1 MLNDSYLHLLGRKM
15 SKAAWDKK
23 QTKSSFRVS
32 SLAFA
37 IHVACVGIGAMGL
50 AQSVSAQTLESRS
63 YHIPAGSLASVLNTF
78 AEQAGTTIAIDAN
91 LLKGKSSS
99 GLTGQYDVES
109 GFQRILAPTEFVA
122 AKVGSGYMLKQVTQ
136 AELKTAAATTQSTAT
151 EYENAVQ
158 LSPMTVFGTVSR
170 DTKGQNDVYDQD
182 ISSVY
187 ASKEQIERYKG
198 AQPAD
203 LFKGMVGVY
212 SGDARNSGALDPSI
226 RGIQGPGRVPVLI
239 DGTEQ
244 ALTVWRGYNG
254 ANNRSYIDPNLI
266 GGLQVIKG
274 PSITR
279 NVNTGVGGAVVIH
292 TLAVDDVLKEGK
304 NFGGEIKVETSSNA
318 VKPREPQ
325 LLTGQ
330 SIYDNPNYPPVAT
343 NWQGKP
349 IFEPYYDPS
358 LFKMARQNKENNI
371 YSGDDVATR
380 IALAGRTDNF
390 EVLAAYA
397 YRNKGN
403 HFAGKNGSEYYN
415 KPSQERYNYVPYLAK
430 VYPGGTEVPNT
441 SLETESYLLKA
452 TWKPTDEQRLEFG
465 YRDSSI
471 TNGEILPSRI
481 AWEALVKNKTGVP
494 QWPLSHIDSKAYNME
509 YKYQPQNNNFVDFYS
524 NIWRTDTKSNT
535 YSSGGFPNDTNE
547 NLDIFVNSAV
557 ANSDNTRQGITL
569 SNKFKL
575 LSSLGL
581 TVGGSF
587 QKEKLSSDD
596 IYKDPNI
603 NGTNSGYR
611 MVPRAGRR
619 EEKEF
624 NFNFDYQPVSWLTL
638 NAGAR
643 YQNYWAFDDFLNERV
658 NAGDPQFNLIK
669 KATAL
674 SMIYFTKK
682 ANMTPE
688 REQQIRNTL
697 DASALAQGWT
707 EEYKQKEL
715 KRYIYTQRNTINYQ
729 KDSRGQL
736 TIANNPFLNGT
747 LVEGRD
753 YGYYASGTP
762 SAYEDIDLTKTGV
775 QKSKDSG
782 WTPTASATVNFNSNS
797 RMYLRYS
804 EAYRM
809 PSMFESTL
817 GFSGT
822 LSGYKLEPEHASNYE
837 LAYVYNLSEFFKNSS
852 YADIKLAYY
861 YNKTKNAIER
871 SPTLAFSNVD
881 SLTTEGLELQS
892 RFDNGRFFTD
902 LSANYRFKN
911 KVCDENSAMILGANK
926 QFSVNRCVD
935 DGFVGGYLVSM
946 AIPKYSVNLTLG
958 GRFFDQKLE
967 LGTRASYYQK
977 YENPETKNYNGIE
990 MSYYANTP
998 LAWNSMTILDAYINY
1013 RLKQDTLFELVGT
1026 NLTDEF
1032 YIDPLTRS
1040 AIAAPGRTFKL
1051 SVSHKF

>member
-1 MLNDSYLHLLGRKM
+1 MILIRIYWGVKM
-15 SKAAWDKK
+15 NTAVHGLK
-23 QTKSSFRVS
+23 QQKHSFRIS

-37 IHVACVGIGAMGL
+37 IHMACAVAGTTATVQHVY
-50 AQSVSAQTLESRS
+50 AQNEDLQS
-63 YHIPAGSLASVLNTF
+63 YRIAAGSLAGVLNSF
-78 AEQAGTTIAIDAN
+78 AEQSGTTIAIDAN
-91 LLKGKSSS
+91 QLVGQDSL
-99 GLTGQYDVES
+99 GLVGQYSLQS
-109 GFQRILAPTEFVA
+109 GFEHILASTPFTAV
-122 AKVGSGYMLKQVTQ
+122 KVGNGYMLKQR
-136 AELKTAAATTQSTAT
+136 TAAKLKPMVAQSQLATSNNKH
-151 EYENAVQ
+151 ERVIQ

-226 RGIQGPGRVPVLI
+226 RGVQGPGRVPVLI

-292 TLAVDDVLKEGK
+292 TLAVDDVLKDGK
-304 NFGGEIKVETSSNA
+304 NFGGEIKVETSNNA
-318 VKPREPQ
+318 VKAREPQ

-330 SIYDNPNYPPVAT
+330 SIYDNPNYPAVGKD
-343 NWQGKP
+343 WYGKP
-349 IFEPYYDPS
+349 LFEPYYDPS
-358 LFKMARQNKENNI
+358 LFKVARQNKENNI

-390 EVLAAYA
+390 ELLAAYA

-403 HFAGKNGSEYYN
+403 HFAGKNGSDFYD
-415 KPSQERYNYVPYLAK
+415 KSATGRFNYVPYLAK

-452 TWKPTDEQRLEFG
+452 AWKPTDEQRLEFG
-465 YRDSSI
+465 YRDTSVI
-471 TNGEILPSRI
+471 NGEILPSRI
-481 AWEALVKNKTGVP
+481 AWGDLVKNKVGVP

-509 YKYQPQNNNFVDFYS
+509 YKYQPQNIDLIDFYS
-524 NIWRTDTKSNT
+524 NIWRTETQSNT
-535 YSSGGFPNDTNE
+535 YSSGGFPNDTNA
-547 NLDIFVNSAV
+547 NLGVFVNSAA

-575 LSSLGL
+575 LSNLGL

-611 MVPRAGRR
+611 MLPRAGHR

-624 NFNFDYQPVSWLTL
+624 NFNFDYKPMSWLIL

-658 NAGDPQFNLIK
+658 NAGDTQFSQFK

-674 SMIYFTKK
+674 SMTYFTKRP
-682 ANMTPE
+682 NMTPE
-688 REQQIRNTL
+688 LEQKTRESIEI
-697 DASALAQGWT
+697 AALQDNWT
-707 EEYKQKEL
+707 EEYKQNAL
-715 KRYIYTQRNTINYQ
+715 NRAIYRKSNKIDY
-729 KDSRGQL
+729 KMDSRGKL

-747 LVEGRD
+747 LVQGRD
-753 YGYYASGTP
+753 YGYYSSGTLGG
-762 SAYEDIDLTKTGV
+762 YEDIDFSKTGV
-775 QKSKDSG
+775 QKSKDHG
-782 WTPTASATVNFNSNS
+782 WTPTASATINFSPNS

-809 PSMFESTL
+809 PSMFESTI

-822 LSGYKLEPEHASNYE
+822 ISGYKLEPEHASNYE
-837 LAYVYNLSEFFKNSS
+837 LAYVHNLSELFKNSS
-852 YADIKLAYY
+852 YADVKLAYY
-861 YNKTKNAIER
+861 HNETKNAIER
-871 SPTLAFSNVD
+871 SPTLVFSNVD

-902 LSANYRFKN
+902 LSANYRLKN
-911 KVCDENSAMILGANK
+911 KVCDENSAMLLGDIHK
-926 QFSVNRCVD
+926 FSLNRCVD

-946 AIPKYSVNLTLG
+946 ATPKYSVNLTLG
-958 GRFFDQKLE
+958 ERFFDQKLE
-967 LGTRASYYQK
+967 VGTRASYYHK
-977 YENPETKNYNGIE
+977 YENPETKNYNDIE

-998 LAWNSMTILDAYINY
+998 LAWNSMTIVDAYINY

-1040 AIAAPGRTFKL
+1040 AIAAPGRTLKL
-1051 SVSHKF
+1051 SITHKF

>member
-1 MLNDSYLHLLGRKM
+1 M
-15 SKAAWDKK
+15 SKAAWNKK
-23 QTKSSFRVS
+23 QSKTSFRLS

-37 IHVACVGIGAMGL
+37 VHVACVGMGSMAMV
-50 AQSVSAQTLESRS
+50 QSVSAQTLQTQS
-63 YHIPAGSLASVLNTF
+63 YQIAAGPLARVLNTF
-78 AEQAGTTIAIDAN
+78 AEQAGTTIAIDAK
-91 LLKGKSSS
+91 LLKGKSSA

-109 GFQRILAPTEFVA
+109 GFQHILAPTEFVA
-122 AKVGSGYMLKQVTQ
+122 VKVGSGYMLKPVAQ
-136 AELKTAAATTQSTAT
+136 AELKTVVAAPQSNTTEHES
-151 EYENAVQ
+151 AVQ

-203 LFKGMVGVY
+203 LFNGMVGVY

-226 RGIQGPGRVPVLI
+226 RSVQGPGRVPVII

-244 ALTVWRGYNG
+244 AITVWRGYNG
-254 ANNRSYIDPNLI
+254 ANNRNYIDPNLI

-292 TLAVDDVLKEGK
+292 TLAVDDVLKQDEQ
-304 NFGGEIKVETSSNA
+304 FGGEIKVETSNNA

-330 SIYDNPNYPPVAT
+330 SIYDNPNYPPAGT

-349 IFEPYYDPS
+349 MFEPYYDPS
-358 LFKMARQNKENNI
+358 LFKVARQNKEHNI
-371 YSGDDVATR
+371 YSGDDIAAR
-380 IALAGRTDNF
+380 IALAGRTDHF

-403 HFAGKNGSEYYN
+403 HFSGKRGSDFYN
-415 KPSQERYNYVPYLAK
+415 KPAIGRFNYVPYLAK
-430 VYPGGTEVPNT
+430 VYPEGTEVPNT

-452 TWKPTDEQRLEFG
+452 VWKPTDEQRLEFG

-481 AWEALVKNKTGVP
+481 AWADIVENQVGVP
-494 QWPLSHIDSKAYNME
+494 QWPLSHIDSKAYHLE
-509 YKYQPQNNNFVDFYS
+509 YKYQPQNNNLVDFYS
-524 NIWRTDTKSNT
+524 NIWRTDTQSDT
-535 YSSGGFPNDTNE
+535 YSSGGFPNDANE
-547 NLDIFVNSAV
+547 NLGIFVNSAV

-569 SNKFKL
+569 SNKFNL
-575 LSSLGL
+575 LSNLNL

-596 IYKDPNI
+596 VYRDPYI
-603 NGTNSGYR
+603 NGTSSGYR

-624 NFNFDYQPVSWLTL
+624 NFNFDFKPISWLSL
-638 NAGAR
+638 SAGAR
-643 YQNYWAFDDFLNERV
+643 YQNYWAFDDFHDERV
-658 NAGDPQFNLIK
+658 KAGDRFYNGIWK
-669 KATAL
+669 ETAL
-674 SMIYFTKK
+674 NMYYYSKS
-682 ANMTPE
+682 ADMTPE
-688 REQQIRNTL
+688 REQQIRDLL
-697 DASALAQGWT
+697 DTAAVEQGWT
-707 EEYKQKEL
+707 EKYKQQELRRAIYDQENYIEYK
-715 KRYIYTQRNTINYQ
+715 
-729 KDSRGQL
+729 KDSRGKF

-747 LVEGRD
+747 LLHGRD
-753 YGYYASGTP
+753 YGYYVGGTLKGHM
-762 SAYEDIDLTKTGV
+762 IDLTQTGV
-775 QKSKDSG
+775 EKTKDHG
-782 WTPTASATVNFNSNS
+782 WTPTASATVNFSPNS

-809 PSMFESTL
+809 PSMFESTI

-822 LSGYKLEPEHASNYE
+822 LSGYKLEPEHATTYE
-837 LAYVYNLSEFFKNSS
+837 VAYVHNLSELFQNSS

-861 YNKTKNAIER
+861 HNKTKNAIER

-881 SLTTEGLELQS
+881 SLTTAGLELQS

-902 LSANYRFKN
+902 FSANYRFKN
-911 KVCDENSAMILGANK
+911 EVCDEHSAMLLGDAHN
-926 QFSVNRCVD
+926 FSIDRCVD

-946 AIPKYSVNLTLG
+946 ATPKYSANLTLG

-967 LGTRASYYQK
+967 VGTRANYHHK
-977 YENPETKNYNGIE
+977 YENPETKNYNDIE
-990 MSYYANTP
+990 MTYYANTP
-998 LAWNSMTILDAYINY
+998 LAWNSMTILDAYMNY
-1013 RLKQDTLFELVGT
+1013 RLKEDTLFELVGT

-1040 AIAAPGRTFKL
+1040 AIAAPGRTLKL
-1051 SVSHKF
+1051 SISHKF

>member
-1 MLNDSYLHLLGRKM
+1 MNDSYLHLLGRKM
-15 SKAAWDKK
+15 SEAVCGQKHPKY
-23 QTKSSFRVS
+23 SFKVT
-32 SLAFA
+32 SLALA
-37 IHVACVGIGAMGL
+37 IHLVCVGVATTV
-50 AQSVSAQTLESRS
+50 ATQSTYALSTETQS

-78 AEQAGTTIAIDAN
+78 AEQAGTSIAIDAN
-91 LLKGKSSS
+91 QLKGKRSL
-99 GLTGQYDVES
+99 GLSGQYNLEN
-109 GFQRILAPTEFVA
+109 GFQHILAATEFTVV
-122 AKVGSGYMLKQVTQ
+122 KVGNGYILKHVDK
-136 AELKTAAATTQSTAT
+136 AEIRPIPVQSQPMIADQ
-151 EYENAVQ
+151 ENVVQ

-226 RGIQGPGRVPVLI
+226 RGVQGPGRVPVLI

-330 SIYDNPNYPPVAT
+330 SIYDNPNYPAT
-343 NWQGKP
+343 GTDWQGNP
-349 IFEPYYDPS
+349 VFEPYYDPS
-358 LFKMARQNKENNI
+358 LFKVARQNKENNI

-380 IALAGRTDNF
+380 IALAGRSDNF

-403 HFAGKNGSEYYN
+403 HFAGKNGSDFYD
-415 KPSQERYNYVPYLAK
+415 KPATGRFNYVPYLAK

-452 TWKPTDEQRLEFG
+452 AWKPTDEQRLEFG

-471 TNGEILPSRI
+471 INGEILPSRI
-481 AWEALVKNKTGVP
+481 AWGEVVKNKAGVP

-509 YKYQPQNNNFVDFYS
+509 YKYQPQNNNLVDFYG
-524 NIWRTDTKSNT
+524 NIWRTDTKSHT
-535 YSSGGFPNDTNE
+535 YSSGGFPNDTNA
-547 NLDIFVNSAV
+547 NLGVFVNSAT
-557 ANSDNTRQGITL
+557 ANSDNTRQGMTL

-575 LSSLGL
+575 LSNLGL

-611 MVPRAGRR
+611 MLPRAGRR

-624 NFNFDYQPVSWLTL
+624 NFNFDYQPVSWLNL

-658 NAGDPQFNLIK
+658 NAGDPQFSLIK

-674 SMIYFTKK
+674 SMTYFTKRP
-682 ANMTPE
+682 NMTPE
-688 REQQIRNTL
+688 LEQQTRESIE
-697 DASALAQGWT
+697 ALALAEGWT
-707 EEYKQKEL
+707 DERKQARIL
-715 KRYIYTQRNTINYQ
+715 SRIYQ
-729 KDSRGQL
+729 KSNKIDYKMDNRGKL

-747 LVEGRD
+747 LVQGRD
-753 YGYYASGTP
+753 YGYYSGSGIP
-762 SAYEDIDLTKTGV
+762 SGYEDIDLTKTGV
-775 QKSKDSG
+775 KKSKDHG
-782 WTPTASATVNFNSNS
+782 WTPTASATVNFSPNS

-809 PSMFESTL
+809 PSMFESTI

-822 LSGYKLEPEHASNYE
+822 LSGYKLQPEHASNYE
-837 LAYVYNLSEFFKNSS
+837 LAYVHNLSELFKNSS

-911 KVCDENSAMILGANK
+911 KVCDENSAMLLGASH
-926 QFSVNRCVD
+926 QFLLNRCVD

-946 AIPKYSVNLTLG
+946 ATPKYSVNLTLG

-967 LGTRASYYQK
+967 VGTRASYHHK
-977 YENPETKNYNGIE
+977 YENPETKNYNDIE

-998 LAWNSMTILDAYINY
+998 LAWNSMTIVDAYINY

-1051 SVSHKF
+1051 SITHKF